1 MSEEAAVIEK
11 PVRPGKEG
19 GRKKKDSGSKLVGE
33 GHGEEGRSG
42 VALGKMR
49 ST

>member
-19 GRKKKDSGSKLVGE
+19 GRKKKGSGSKLVGE
-33 GHGEEGRSG
+33 GEEGRSG